1 MNRDEILK
9 AVSQAEPV
17 AENERYVARNAL
29 RQAAIVAV
37 VVCMIM
43 VILEWFVFK
52 KFDFGKPFLIAVTES
67 LANVLESHKSG
78 NKKMKVIGILG
89 LVFSAFLLVLYIGG
103 LFR

>member
-1 MNRDEILK
+1 MLNSGDTSSVWATSL
-9 AVSQAEPV
+9 
-17 AENERYVARNAL
+17 AENEKYVARNAL

-37 VVCMIM
+37 VACMIM

-67 LANVLESHKSG
+67 LANVLESRKSG